1 MTEEGVTWAFQG
13 CRKTTPGPPAAA
25 PGRRPSLEAS
35 LIFRLSLLYVGTIL
49 VAAVVYLIGAWASHR
64 IEASYQLE
72 SLADELCGDVVRDA
86 DGTLRLVLPSAF
98 RQRVAGIPDFEMA
111 VADDAGGAP
120 AVGSSPA
127 LVPLVSGAPALWT
140 SAQFFRRGNGRPVQG
155 IVETVAAPA
164 GMIRVAMVR
173 GRPSLPD
180 ILGWVYDEVAFEVLP
195 VVLPAMVLTLLIGA
209 VTVRRAMAP
218 LKRLSAAAG
227 AIDPRQAGVRLAED
241 AVPREVL
248 PLVQAMNR
256 AIGRIELAL
265 QQQRRMTANAAHE
278 LRTPLAILRARLD
291 GLPAG
296 TGRDGLDR
304 DVRRL
309 SRLVEQLM
317 TVSRLEAGQ
326 VAVDGTIDLVRV
338 TREVLADAAPL
349 AMAQGRAVELVAP
362 GRAVMVPGN
371 ALALGDALMNLI
383 DNALRHSPEVGTVE
397 VAVEAA
403 GAGDGRALP
412 VVALEVRDRGPGIA
426 AADRIQLFEPFWRGR
441 DQHGKGSGLGL
452 AIVAETV
459 AVHGGTVSVQD
470 RPGGGSVFRI
480 ELPAPEMVP

>member
-1 MTEEGVTWAFQG
+1 
-13 CRKTTPGPPAAA
+13 
-25 PGRRPSLEAS
+25 
-35 LIFRLSLLYVGTIL
+35 
-49 VAAVVYLIGAWASHR
+49 
-64 IEASYQLE
+64 
-72 SLADELCGDVVRDA
+72 
-86 DGTLRLVLPSAF
+86 
-98 RQRVAGIPDFEMA
+98 
-111 VADDAGGAP
+111 
-120 AVGSSPA
+120 
-127 LVPLVSGAPALWT
+127 LWT

-383 DNALRHSPEVGTVE
+383 DNALRHSPEGGTVE